1 MATHYKNAPWLL
13 LLLSP
18 VHGPTQDATRMYRN
32 RSKPLSIGIGLLGG
46 SEATNG
52 RALTGAAKT
61 DNTAMTDEA
70 CVNYCISKS
79 FNFAGI
85 EYASECC
92 KLLRKPPVIFFTC
105 LT

>member
-1 MATHYKNAPWLL
+1 
-13 LLLSP
+13 
-18 VHGPTQDATRMYRN
+18 MYRD
-32 RSKPLSIGIGLLGG
+32 RSEPLSMGIGLIGD

-70 CVNYCISKS
+70 CVNYCISKG
-79 FNFAGI
+79 FNFAGV

-92 KLLRKPPVIFFTC
+92 KSLWKPPLIFFTC
-105 LT
+105 PL